1 MYTIIVFAL
10 ALLSPM
16 PFISPFDYGVQ
27 DATAQSPFGPFGS
40 DQNLPTD
47 AITQNTSTIDIVTSV
62 TDLSASITSPVVSGI
77 STSSITLGIAS
88 ATINNAQYAI
98 VSDNIHS
105 IVYIVNMTNL
115 TSPSY
120 VSNITD
126 ASMIKPNGIE
136 TIILDGS
143 HYALVASFDSD
154 SVSIIN
160 ITNPTSPNIV
170 STVLDTNATLVNI
183 IDVHTV
189 KIGVHTYAL
198 TSSESSGAISIINIT
213 EPESPE
219 LIQYTSYLKDSHF
232 GLRNIVGIDIIKIN
246 NDTYVTTAG
255 SIQVV
260 LINITNPISYDFTST
275 TSFSPSFGFTS
286 VDYINTVEID
296 GLYYALVSS
305 DRNDAIQILNITNP
319 ESPTGTYLIE
329 SGTEYPHVE
338 DVDGIITTKID
349 NYTYALALSR
359 PATGDDGI
367 QIIDITNPESPN
379 PISATLTASA
389 MPYMTSIIIENSTY
403 VLASSDDNSI
413 HVVKLESIYGELFT
427 ITSNNPNNMY
437 SKENDTI
444 TIELTVNDTITSSTV
459 KILNQ
464 TVQQVVNDN
473 HINESFIVP
482 SDPIEGNL
490 TFEIMVENAQGAILN
505 LTQDDLDDQHIFVDT
520 IRPSITLIGNSSYS
534 LLQFGDIN
542 EIPNATASD
551 GSPGY
556 TSDNYTITQ
565 SGNLNTSVA
574 GSFVNY
580 TYTAD
585 TDAAGNLGESKVR
598 TVTIVSLSNNINI
611 ENVTVNSTNANNY

>member
-1 MYTIIVFAL
+1 M
-10 ALLSPM
+10 
-16 PFISPFDYGVQ
+16 
-27 DATAQSPFGPFGS
+27 
-40 DQNLPTD
+40 
-47 AITQNTSTIDIVTSV
+47 
-62 TDLSASITSPVVSGI
+62 
-77 STSSITLGIAS
+77 
-88 ATINNAQYAI
+88 
-98 VSDNIHS
+98 
-105 IVYIVNMTNL
+105 
-115 TSPSY
+115 
-120 VSNITD
+120 
-126 ASMIKPNGIE
+126 
-136 TIILDGS
+136 
-143 HYALVASFDSD
+143 
-154 SVSIIN
+154 
-160 ITNPTSPNIV
+160 
-170 STVLDTNATLVNI
+170 
-183 IDVHTV
+183 
-189 KIGVHTYAL
+189 
-198 TSSESSGAISIINIT
+198 
-213 EPESPE
+213 
-219 LIQYTSYLKDSHF
+219 
-232 GLRNIVGIDIIKIN
+232 
-246 NDTYVTTAG
+246 
-255 SIQVV
+255 
-260 LINITNPISYDFTST
+260 
-275 TSFSPSFGFTS
+275 
-286 VDYINTVEID
+286 DYINTVEID

-542 EIPNATASD
+542 KFMCNRSD
-551 GSPGY
+551 GIMDNFKI
-556 TSDNYTITQ
+556 DNYTYALA
-565 SGNLNTSVA
+565 SSC
-574 GSFVNY
+574 Y
-580 TYTAD
+580 W
-585 TDAAGNLGESKVR
+585 R
-598 TVTIVSLSNNINI
+598 
-611 ENVTVNSTNANNY
+611 